1 MSDLSQSIDTSLTY
15 EVRFTAR
22 AQRDLDMATV
32 YFAETASADVAIAW
46 REGIYQA
53 ISSLSTFPRRCPH
66 APQKFRHEVRQL
78 LYRRPGSKI
87 FYRILFAITSEDISF
102 GGVPTVYILHIRHAS
117 TRPITRKQ
125 ARTIEEEL

>member
-1 MSDLSQSIDTSLTY
+1 MNDPSHSIDTSLTY
-15 EVRFTAR
+15 EVRFAAR
-22 AQRDLDMATV
+22 AQSDLDVATL
-32 YFAETASADVAIAW
+32 YFAKTVSPDVAIAW

-53 ISSLSTFPRRCPH
+53 ISSLTTLPRRCPH

-87 FYRILFAITSEDISF
+87 IYRILFTITGEATAL
-102 GGVPTVYILHIRHAS
+102 GGVPTVYILHIRHSS

-125 ARTIEEEL
+125 ARIIEEEL